1 MRLIPSPNL
10 KHLYSMGVGILLM
23 QWIFADDWIHSF
35 ISSLVTYLL
44 CLIFPR
50 KYLGVTVFIWAMT
63 FMTLCHLYRMY
74 VSYMSGIFDFT
85 GTQMVLTMK
94 LTSFA
99 YNLYDGTADKKNV
112 FADYPEGS
120 KAKVY
125 KYRKQYAIEKLPTP
139 LEFFGYIYCFTC
151 ILAGPA
157 FEYQDYAKSIDGTI
171 FQKKETHGHHG
182 HKEHN
187 SHDKA
192 HKQEAKKQAP
202 LDPSSLA
209 AGFQCLAIGIFFMVT
224 HLILVAKFPFPIIG
238 NKEWITA
245 HPNHVER
252 FLYTVVAAFTERTK
266 FYFAWKLAESASVFA
281 GFGFQGY
288 NDKGDVIGW
297 HGVENVDIIG
307 VETACNVQNSTR
319 CWNKRTQG
327 WLERYTYSR
336 TGNSLVITYF
346 VSALWHGL
354 YPGFFFFFMFM
365 PVLTTIERGWRI
377 HINPLILPGYDGRN
391 YSTAPKG
398 TRDIYWILC
407 TIGTY
412 LTISTVVQTFSLGS
426 WENCHNA
433 LGSYNYGPYI
443 FWVILAG
450 ILSIIPAP
458 KKPKTEKKLD

>member
-1 MRLIPSPNL
+1 M
-10 KHLYSMGVGILLM
+10 KHLYSMTVGILLM
-23 QWIFADDWIHSF
+23 QWIFGSDWIHSF
-35 ISSLVTYLL
+35 ISSLVTYIL

-50 KYLGVTVFIWAMT
+50 KYLGVGVFIWAMT
-63 FMTLCHLYRMY
+63 FMTFCHIYRMY
-74 VSYMSGIFDFT
+74 ISYMSGIFDFT

-99 YNLYDGTADKKNV
+99 YNLYDGTADRQKV
-112 FADYPEGS
+112 FHDSEKFEGS

-125 KYRKQYAIEKLPTP
+125 KIRKQYAIESLPNP
-139 LEFFGYIYCFTC
+139 LEFFGYIFCFTC
-151 ILAGPA
+151 LLAGPA
-157 FEYQDYAKSIDGTI
+157 FEYQDYAKSIDGKI
-171 FQKKETHGHHG
+171 FEKQTHKGHHG
-182 HKEHN
+182 HQSHPHPHQHPSHKPTKE
-187 SHDKA
+187 
-192 HKQEAKKQAP
+192 
-202 LDPSSLA
+202 PSSVF
-209 AGFQCLAIGIFFMVT
+209 AGFQCLVVGIFFMVT

-238 NKEWITA
+238 NKGWIEA

-252 FLYTVVAAFTERTK
+252 FLYTIAAAFTERTK
-266 FYFAWKLAESASVFA
+266 FYFAWKVAEAASVFA

-288 NDKGDVIGW
+288 DDSDKIIGW

-307 VETACNVQNSTR
+307 VETACNIQNSTR

-365 PVLTTIERGWRI
+365 PVLTTIERGWRT

-391 YSTAPKG
+391 YASAPSG
-398 TRDIYWILC
+398 IRDVYWILC

-433 LGSYNYGPYI
+433 LGSYYYGPYI
-443 FWVILAG
+443 FWVVLAG

-458 KKPKTEKKLD
+458 RKPKATTKKTD

>member
-1 MRLIPSPNL
+1 
-10 KHLYSMGVGILLM
+10 
-23 QWIFADDWIHSF
+23 
-35 ISSLVTYLL
+35 
-44 CLIFPR
+44 
-50 KYLGVTVFIWAMT
+50 
-63 FMTLCHLYRMY
+63 MTLCHLYRMY
-74 VSYMSGIFDFT
+74 VSYMSGIFDYT

-112 FADYPEGS
+112 FAEYPEGS

-125 KYRKQYAIEKLPTP
+125 KFRKQYAIESLPNP

-157 FEYQDYAKSIDGTI
+157 FEYQDYVKSIDGTI
-171 FQKKETHGHHG
+171 FHKKEPHHHHNHNHNHDHDHNKHNKHEQKKDHHP
-182 HKEHN
+182 N
-187 SHDKA
+187 
-192 HKQEAKKQAP
+192 
-202 LDPSSLA
+202 PSSLA
-209 AGFQCLAIGIFFMVT
+209 AGFQCLAIGIFFMVL
-224 HLILVAKFPFPIIG
+224 HLVLVAKFPFSIIG
-238 NKEWITA
+238 NKAWIEA

-288 NDKGDVIGW
+288 NEKGEVIGW
-297 HGVENVDIIG
+297 HGVENVDIFG

-365 PVLTTIERGWRI
+365 PVLTTIERGWRT

-391 YSTAPKG
+391 YSSAPSS

-407 TIGTY
+407 TIGTF

-433 LGSYNYGPYI
+433 LGSYYYGPYI
-443 FWVILAG
+443 FWVLLAG
-450 ILSIIPAP
+450 IFSVIPGP
-458 KKPKTEKKLD
+458 KKSKDSKTTKKVD